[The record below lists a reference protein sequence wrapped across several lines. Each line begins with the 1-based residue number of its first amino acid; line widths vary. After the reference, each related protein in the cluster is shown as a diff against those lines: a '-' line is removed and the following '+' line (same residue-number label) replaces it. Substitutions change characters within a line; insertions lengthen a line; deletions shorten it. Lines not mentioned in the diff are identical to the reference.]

1 VDRLRGLKE
10 NVIIGKLIPAGT
22 GARRRPELGDLTLV
36 DEGTNID
43 EYLRTRDVL
52 ADDASLAAILGNVT
66 SDADDAGPA
75 AVSLETIAA
84 NPELAFAELLAQP
97 AYSTATGVLP
107 LEGDRAGDTLA
118 ADVYLIPNAAD
129 LNGAADDA
137 AADETDE
144 A

>member
-1 VDRLRGLKE
+1 M
-10 NVIIGKLIPAGT
+10 
-22 GARRRPELGDLTLV
+22 

-66 SDADDAGPA
+66 SDADDEGPA

-97 AYSTATGVLP
+97 AYSTATGLLP
-107 LEGDRAGDTLA
+107 LEGSRAGDTLA
-118 ADVYLIPNAAD
+118 ADTYLIPNEAD
-129 LNGAADDA
+129 LTGAADDA
-137 AADETDE
+137 AADDTDE
-144 A
+144 T